1 MVNFDKFASDLV
13 ENISASLKEINPK
26 FDLQST
32 DLNKVLLNYVSL
44 CTKLITVKPRKV
56 FISKELTAK
65 LGKNPHLKKHI
76 DYMVEKI
83 KKGEDINFHLT
94 RRNFIPNK
102 EDMLFS
108 DWNIK
113 HIHLSEREAHSFKEM
128 ENNRSDMLLFALF
141 EFDSCY
147 LIDICNHNEKDLFF
161 NINFLRI
168 MVNNWPNKFF
178 EKLNTAEVFATIETS
193 EEVDSYRKKNVNCP
207 VYKIDNISYIKKG
220 LNFFSCNGI
229 NFEVFMFVKRLVQL
243 LENIDDVYCSLE
255 FNFLDLDFGI
265 IHCVQ
270 NNYVFGLDF
279 S

>member
-13 ENISASLKEINPK
+13 ENISASLKEINSK
-26 FDLQST
+26 FDLRST
-32 DLNKVLLNYVSL
+32 DLNKALLKYVSL

-56 FISKELTAK
+56 LISKELTAK
-65 LGKNPHLKKHI
+65 LRKNPDIEKHVN
-76 DYMVEKI
+76 YMVEKI
-83 KKGEDINFHLT
+83 RKGEDINFYLT

-108 DWNIK
+108 DWSIK
-113 HIHLSEREAHSFKEM
+113 HIHLSEREVHSFKEM
-128 ENNRSDMLLFALF
+128 KYNRSNMLLFALF

-147 LIDICNHNEKDLFF
+147 LIDVCTHNKKDLFF

-168 MVNNWPNKFF
+168 IVNNWPNKFF
-178 EKLNTAEVFATIETS
+178 EKLNTTEVFDAIETS
-193 EEVDSYRKKNVNCP
+193 EEVDSYRKKNINCP

-220 LNFFSCNGI
+220 LNCLSCNGI
-229 NFEVFMFVKRLVQL
+229 NIEVFMLVKRLVQL
-243 LENIDDVYCSLE
+243 LEKIDDVYCSLE

-270 NNYVFGLDF
+270 NNYAFGLDF